1 MKTKDKFIVVL
12 LIALA
17 LALLIGGR
25 MRANHQEFTKEK
37 WENYTGN
44 SRQLILDS
52 FVDRTTVK
60 GLTKDGVKELLG
72 EPDEETENFM
82 TYFLGM
88 PRGFF
93 GTKAEGED
101 EYLLFSFT
109 DEKVSKLEK
118 LGESFLPK
126 ESKFR
131 EIPQIGEGNVLYP
144 EGKGGDQ

>member
-60 GLTKDGVKELLG
+60 GLTKDGVKELLTVG
-72 EPDEETENFM
+72 QEHWKTEVM
-82 TYFLGM
+82 T
-88 PRGFF
+88 
-93 GTKAEGED
+93 
-101 EYLLFSFT
+101 
-109 DEKVSKLEK
+109 
-118 LGESFLPK
+118 
-126 ESKFR
+126 KF
-131 EIPQIGEGNVLYP
+131 
-144 EGKGGDQ
+144 